1 MWYSLSNERRGKCY
15 FASLY
20 GLSPLLPVS
29 HPPIHPP
36 HTHPSISAI
45 LKGVRDSGRDTC
57 ATGNVDHVTFRKN
70 TCGKVREE
78 ERTLSA
84 VGKRDN
90 KASHQQL
97 AENSYSSKW
106 ITDVRGSPSRGNQCT
121 WTTFT
126 VICNQRGRWLF
137 PQPHLACASQLPS
150 MQHL

>member
-57 ATGNVDHVTFRKN
+57 ATGNVDHVTFRKYVRKGEGRGEN
-70 TCGKVREE
+70 SVCVITKHHINSSQKTLTAQNGLQMLGGVPVGAINVREQ
-78 ERTLSA
+78 LSQSSA
-84 VGKRDN
+84 TSVGGD
-90 KASHQQL
+90 S
-97 AENSYSSKW
+97 
-106 ITDVRGSPSRGNQCT
+106 SPSHT
-121 WTTFT
+121 
-126 VICNQRGRWLF
+126 
-137 PQPHLACASQLPS
+137 
-150 MQHL
+150 